1 MSVLRRF
8 LSNSSGAFAVVFA
21 LSLAGLMGFAGV
33 AVDGARLYSAQA
45 ALQAAADGAAI
56 AAAADAATEE
66 SKLQEVAEAYLKQ
79 NAPPQG
85 LVSVTGTSVALD
97 EEASAVVVEL
107 SGSVPMLLMGVIG
120 YNEVPVS
127 SASTVQRSS
136 GGPLELVLAL
146 DVTSSMNQ
154 SVKGGTTR
162 RQAMSDAAVAL
173 VTAVMASPYAK
184 VGFVAFSNGTMRVD
198 TKLKDEG
205 WLDIPADIPT
215 VPSCAWNGKDCTTT
229 YFDCIKDGAKQTCQ
243 NTTCKIWDKVCS
255 GPGLIK
261 WNGCIRPRT
270 GHLSSIASPTSPPYR
285 GGHMGCGGYVH
296 DLTGDPKLAKQRAQS
311 LSGGGD
317 TYIPSGLLWAWN
329 LLEPEAPFT
338 TATTLEDISG
348 KGGRKA
354 VVLMTDGANTMAVAP
369 ATSHDTQSVLP
380 VLDKAGNLIDADGKK
395 QSDEDT
401 RALCTNIKNAGITL
415 FTVAFDI
422 DDEDAVKMLAECASD
437 ADKAFDV
444 TTAQEV
450 RDAFGRI
457 GQQLLTLRIMK

>member
-1 MSVLRRF
+1 MSVFRRF
-8 LSNSSGAFAVVFA
+8 LSDSSGAFAIVFA

-56 AAAADAATEE
+56 AAAADASTEE
-66 SKLQEVAEAYLKQ
+66 SKLQEVAEAYLQQ
-79 NAPPQG
+79 NSPAAG
-85 LVSVTGTSVALD
+85 LVSLTGTSVELD
-97 EEASAVVVEL
+97 EDASAVVVEL
-107 SGSVPMLLMGVIG
+107 TGNVPMLLMGLIG

-146 DVTSSMNQ
+146 DVTTSMQQ
-154 SVKGGTTR
+154 SVQGGTTR
-162 RQAMSDAAVAL
+162 RQAMSNAAVSL
-173 VTAVMASPYAK
+173 VTAVMASPHAK
-184 VGFVAFSNGTMRVD
+184 VGLVTFSSGTMRVD
-198 TKLKDEG
+198 TKMAGEE
-205 WLDIPADIPT
+205 WLDVPESLPT
-215 VPSCAWNGKDCTTT
+215 VPTCAFVGTDCSKTN
-229 YFDCIKDGAKQTCQ
+229 YECIQDGVKQSCQ
-243 NTTCKIWDKVCS
+243 NTTCKKWEKVCT
-255 GPGLIK
+255 GTALIT
-261 WNGCIRPRT
+261 WGGCIRPRT
-270 GHLSSIASPTSPPYR
+270 GHLSSIASPTSPRYR
-285 GGHMGCGGYVH
+285 GGIMGCGGHVR
-296 DLTGDPKLAKQRAQS
+296 DLTGDAAEAKKRVQH

-329 LLEPEAPFT
+329 LLDPATPFNS
-338 TATTLEDISG
+338 AMTLDEMSK

-369 ATSHDTQSVLP
+369 DSAHDTQAVRS
-380 VLDKAGNLIDADGKK
+380 VLDKDGKLIDAAGKK
-395 QSDEDT
+395 QSDDDT
-401 RALCTNIKNAGITL
+401 RALCSNIKNAGITL

-444 TTAQEV
+444 TTAQDV
-450 RDAFGRI
+450 QDAFGRI